1 MKKIVIVGHPNVG
14 KSTLFNRL
22 CGKKLALTENIP
34 GVTRDWKEGKAQLSN
49 LSFILMD
56 TAGLEGFEQDEI
68 KEQIESQTQQLIKEA
83 DGVLFLVDAQEGLIS
98 SDYKLADQLR
108 KIGKKVILVANKCE
122 GRTSEEGII
131 ESYRL
136 GLGDPVLI
144 SAAHGEGLLDLYD
157 ALKKLLPDLVDK
169 EASKEAES
177 KDALETPLRLAIV
190 GRPNAGKS
198 TLINKLLGKERLITG
213 EIPGTTRD
221 AVTIDWEY
229 KGRRIELVDTAGIR
243 KRSKVSEKLEKLAVS
258 DSLKAIRF
266 AQVVVLVVD
275 AEIPLEKQDL
285 QIASQV
291 IEEGRALVIAVN
303 KWDKNN
309 KTPLNEIKMQ
319 LEQTLSQIK
328 GVFCIPISALQ
339 ERNFDALMKAV
350 FKVYDLWNIRIPTG
364 PLNRWL
370 EQALQKHSLPL
381 AGRTRIRIKFAT
393 QIKTRPPTF
402 VLFATKQGELPSS
415 YVRYL
420 ENSLRDSFGLWAT
433 PLRFL
438 LRTPKNPY
446 QDE

>member
-22 CGKKLALTENIP
+22 CGKKLALIENIP

-56 TAGLEGFEQDEI
+56 TAGLEGFEEDEI
-68 KEQIESQTQQLIKEA
+68 KDQIEIQTQQLIKES
-83 DGVLFLVDAQEGLIS
+83 DGVLFLVDAQEGLVS

-108 KIGKKVILVANKCE
+108 KIDKKVILVANKCE

-144 SAAHGEGLLDLYD
+144 SAAHGEGLLDLYE
-157 ALKKLLPDLVDK
+157 ALKNLIPDLVDK
-169 EASKEAES
+169 ENSEETEP
-177 KDALETPLRLAIV
+177 KDSLETPLRLAVV

-213 EIPGTTRD
+213 EVPGTTRD
-221 AVTIDWEY
+221 AVMIDWEY

-243 KRSKVSEKLEKLAVS
+243 KRGKVSEKLEKLAVN

-266 AQVVVLVVD
+266 AHVVILVVD

-285 QIASQV
+285 HIASQA

-303 KWDKNN
+303 KWDKSE
-309 KTPLNEIKMQ
+309 KTPLNEIKAQ
-319 LEQTLSQIK
+319 LEQTLSQVK
-328 GVFCIPISALQ
+328 GVFCIPISAAQ
-339 ERNFDALMKAV
+339 GRNFDALMKAV
-350 FKVYDLWNIRIPTG
+350 FKSYELWNIRIPTG

-420 ENSLRDSFGLWAT
+420 ENSLREAFGLWAI